1 MYTYIQ
7 KQCTRIILFYF
18 ILINYNSNA
27 LFGNY
32 LHLWGYQSVEV
43 DDLITKLLIS
53 ERTHGSFLFCFLF
66 SAKAKKV
73 IHKMPPSHFL
83 DLRLVRTNLDK
94 EGSKFQLEEHV
105 VAGILEAWGLQE
117 SHYHCEF
124 QHCLCNNIRWIKKS
138 VFNLKC
144 TSVFHVFKLSTDYEE
159 LWKGK
164 NQIPAVII
172 RCLQKVHKVRF
183 TVVKAQIF
191 PTLTYGDYIILIST
205 L

>member
-1 MYTYIQ
+1 
-7 KQCTRIILFYF
+7 
-18 ILINYNSNA
+18 
-27 LFGNY
+27 
-32 LHLWGYQSVEV
+32 
-43 DDLITKLLIS
+43 
-53 ERTHGSFLFCFLF
+53 
-66 SAKAKKV
+66 
-73 IHKMPPSHFL
+73 MPPSNIV

-94 EGSKFQLEEHV
+94 EGLKFQLEEHV

-172 RCLQKVHKVRF
+172 RCLQKVRKVRF
-183 TVVKAQIF
+183 TVVKVRIF
-191 PTLTYGDYIILIST
+191 PYTDLWWLHNFDFNFINHFTFRPPDTTFPRKDNMRSRNLKLPT
-205 L
+205 RKH

>member
-1 MYTYIQ
+1 
-7 KQCTRIILFYF
+7 
-18 ILINYNSNA
+18 
-27 LFGNY
+27 
-32 LHLWGYQSVEV
+32 
-43 DDLITKLLIS
+43 
-53 ERTHGSFLFCFLF
+53 
-66 SAKAKKV
+66 
-73 IHKMPPSHFL
+73 MPPSHFL

-94 EGSKFQLEEHV
+94 EGLKFQLEEYV
-105 VAGILEAWGLQE
+105 VAGILKAWGLQE

-124 QHCLCNNIRWIKKS
+124 QHCLCNNIRWIKKT

-183 TVVKAQIF
+183 TVVKAPNFSYTDLWWLHNFDFNFINHFTFQPLDTF
-191 PTLTYGDYIILIST
+191 PWKDNMSSRNFKLPTLKHYIDSCSSPWINSPLVGVIVWDDLHRWTKSRNT
-205 L
+205 